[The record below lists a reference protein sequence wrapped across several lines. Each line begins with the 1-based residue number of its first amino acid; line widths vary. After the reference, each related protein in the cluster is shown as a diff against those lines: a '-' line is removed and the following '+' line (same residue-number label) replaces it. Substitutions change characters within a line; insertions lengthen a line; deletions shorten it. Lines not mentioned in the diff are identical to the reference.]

1 MNKIILCE
9 GATDAILLSYYL
21 EKTAGWEF
29 CHKPPRDLQ
38 IKEDRIEESINWYEK
53 GDDRL
58 LICGVGGKDKI
69 KSFFENKIKASIV
82 NADSFGK
89 VALLLDRDDRD
100 ISSMEKHASSVFL
113 PIVSKAVQN
122 RWITNNYQNGF
133 GQDKTV
139 EMLLVVIPK
148 EQQGALE
155 TVLLDA
161 IAEEPYDAHIIECVE
176 AFVKKMR
183 AEASKYICNDRTELK
198 AKLGVTWAVQYP
210 EKVFKLIDE
219 QIKSVNWEKS
229 EVLKECFE
237 ELIKI

>member
-21 EKTAGWEF
+21 EKTAGWKF

-38 IKEDRIEESINWYEK
+38 IKEDRIEESVNWYEK
-53 GDDRL
+53 GKDRL
-58 LICGVGGKDKI
+58 LICGVGGKDRI
-69 KSFFENKIKASIV
+69 KPFFENKIEPSIV
-82 NADSFGK
+82 NADSFEK

-100 ISSMEKHASSVFL
+100 IPSMENHASSMFS

-122 RWITNNYQNGF
+122 RWTANHYINGF

-139 EMLLVVIPK
+139 EMLLVVIP
-148 EQQGALE
+148 EEHQGALE

-176 AFVKKMR
+176 SFVKEMR
-183 AEASKYICNDRTELK
+183 
-198 AKLGVTWAVQYP
+198 V
-210 EKVFKLIDE
+210 
-219 QIKSVNWEKS
+219 
-229 EVLKECFE
+229 
-237 ELIKI
+237 